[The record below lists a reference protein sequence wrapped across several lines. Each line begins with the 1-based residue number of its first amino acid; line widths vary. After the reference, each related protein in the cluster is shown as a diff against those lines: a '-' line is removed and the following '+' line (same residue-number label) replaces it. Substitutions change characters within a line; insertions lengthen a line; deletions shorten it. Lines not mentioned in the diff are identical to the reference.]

1 MFISNL
7 IVKNYKLFNDEFKIL
22 NFNVPDNIKYGTGLT
37 TIVGENGCGK
47 TTILDAIA
55 SSLLEYKAESF
66 DISDMSFSI
75 SPTDAGVERMA
86 LVGRAANLKC

>member
-47 TTILDAIA
+47 TTMILK
-55 SSLLEYKAESF
+55 LY
-66 DISDMSFSI
+66 
-75 SPTDAGVERMA
+75 
-86 LVGRAANLKC
+86 